1 MGCDAHDRVSFFQQS
16 ASSQAD
22 GRIQKLMIQEPTPTL
37 LRPGH
42 HWSWLRFQANH
53 HFSSDALDVRED
65 TSDSCLGSIHQP
77 NPNCRP
83 GWTNRRAHYFLGE
96 AGRQGRSLGVG
107 ETQSSPGGLF
117 AFDFYSNAGNLNAA
131 APVLIMILVQ

>member
-53 HFSSDALDVRED
+53 HFSSDALEVRED

-96 AGRQGRSLGVG
+96 AGRQGGRQGRWEWGRLSHHLEDFLLLISTLMLGPS
-107 ETQSSPGGLF
+107 TPPRPFL
-117 AFDFYSNAGNLNAA
+117 L
-131 APVLIMILVQ
+131 